1 MNIIILGAGQVGSSV
16 AENLA
21 DGQNDVTVVDINLGL
36 LQTLQDRLDIRTVY
50 GHGSYPEVLEQ
61 AGADQAD
68 MLLAVTDSDET
79 NMVACQVAYTIFKIP
94 QKIARVRE
102 ISYLSRPELFTN
114 ADTPVD
120 LLISPEQMV
129 TDYIVRLIEL
139 PGTQQVMDFADG
151 KVRIVSVKAH
161 TGGLLIGHEIQ
172 EIREHIPEIDT
183 RIVALFRHGRPMM
196 PRPDSKIKEND
207 IIYFV
212 AEKGHSMAV
221 IRELRRSEKPYK
233 SIMIAG
239 GGNIGLLLAKALED
253 EYKVK
258 IIEQNKD
265 RALQLAEELDNSIV
279 LRGDAADREL
289 LVEENIENTD
299 VFVAVTS
306 ADEANILSSMLAKR
320 LGVNKVMTLI
330 NRPDYVNLI
339 ESDVIDVAISPK
351 QVTISA
357 LLARVR
363 RGDVVSA
370 HLLRNSI
377 SEVLE
382 VVVHGDAKTS
392 SVIGKRIGEIK
403 LPKVVSVVAV
413 LRDDEVFIAHKDFVI
428 EAEDHVV
435 LFVLDKNRST
445 EVERLFAID
454 SHSLHA
460 T

>member
-21 DGQNDVTVVDINLGL
+21 DGQNDVTVVDVNLDL
-36 LQTLQDRLDIRTVY
+36 LQSLQDRLDIRTVH

-61 AGADQAD
+61 AGADLAD

-102 ISYLSRPELFTN
+102 MSYLSRPELFTN
-114 ADTPVD
+114 DDTPVD

-129 TDYIVRLIEL
+129 TDYIARLIEL

-161 TGGLLIGHEIQ
+161 TGGFMIGHEIQ

-196 PRPDSKIKEND
+196 PKPDTKIKEND
-207 IIYFV
+207 IVYFV
-212 AEKGHSMAV
+212 AERGNSGAV

-233 SIMIAG
+233 SIVIAG
-239 GGNIGLLLAKALED
+239 GGNIGLLLAKALEND
-253 EYKVK
+253 YKVK
-258 IIEQNKD
+258 IIEQNQQ
-265 RALQLAEELDNSIV
+265 RAVQLAEELDNTIV
-279 LRGDAADREL
+279 LRGDAADRDL
-289 LVEENIENTD
+289 LIEENIENTD
-299 VFVAVTS
+299 VFIAVTS

-339 ESDVIDVAISPK
+339 ESDVIDAAISPK

-363 RGDVVSA
+363 RGDVVAA
-370 HLLRNSI
+370 HLLRNGI

-382 VVVHGDAKTS
+382 VVVHGDENS
-392 SVIGKRIGEIK
+392 SPVIGKQIGDIK
-403 LPKVVSVVAV
+403 LPKVASVVAI
-413 LRDDEVFIAHKDFVI
+413 LRKQEVFIAHNDFVI

-435 LFVLDKNRST
+435 LFVLDKNRSADI
-445 EVERLFAID
+445 EKLFAID
-454 SHSLHA
+454 SHSPYA
-460 T
+460 A